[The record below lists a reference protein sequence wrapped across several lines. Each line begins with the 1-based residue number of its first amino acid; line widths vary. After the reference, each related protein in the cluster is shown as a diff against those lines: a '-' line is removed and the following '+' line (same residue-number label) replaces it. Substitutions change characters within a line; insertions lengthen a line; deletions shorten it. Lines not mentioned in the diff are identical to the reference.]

1 MPLEITTSTAPSS
14 KRALKVSLA
23 DRWAALQARKPGV
36 QERMF
41 FTEQLSLLLETGTA
55 IYPALASLKAQIKNP
70 TMLKVVGTLMEDI
83 SEGRTFAV
91 ALSRYP
97 ELFSATYVNLVA
109 AAESG
114 GFLDQVLLELMKL
127 DDRREELRRTVISA
141 LTYPVFL
148 IVFSFAVV
156 VFVLM
161 VVFPK
166 FEDMFS
172 TIRDQL
178 PITTLL
184 LMDASK
190 LLTEHWMSIG
200 LGTVAVLVGIGYWI
214 KTSQGQRVL
223 DQLKMR
229 VFYFRDIFIEG
240 YLIQSLRVLG
250 LSMANGVSVMDALQS
265 CREVVK
271 NRIYQEF
278 IAEVANKVKE
288 GEGFAQ
294 AFQTAKFIPPT
305 VRQMVTTGEETG
317 NLPRVLAR
325 VADYYEREL
334 AKRLNTFSRLVE
346 PIMLLLMGAIVGVI
360 VSSLILPIF
369 KLSRAVG

>member
-14 KRALKVSLA
+14 KRILKVSLA

-36 QERMF
+36 QDRMF

-190 LLTEHWMSIG
+190 LLTEHWMSVG
-200 LGTVAVLVGIGYWI
+200 LGTVAVLVGIGYW
-214 KTSQGQRVL
+214 SLCPRRRVP
-223 DQLKMR
+223 
-229 VFYFRDIFIEG
+229 V
-240 YLIQSLRVLG
+240 
-250 LSMANGVSVMDALQS
+250 
-265 CREVVK
+265 
-271 NRIYQEF
+271 
-278 IAEVANKVKE
+278 
-288 GEGFAQ
+288 
-294 AFQTAKFIPPT
+294 
-305 VRQMVTTGEETG
+305 
-317 NLPRVLAR
+317 
-325 VADYYEREL
+325 
-334 AKRLNTFSRLVE
+334 
-346 PIMLLLMGAIVGVI
+346 
-360 VSSLILPIF
+360 
-369 KLSRAVG
+369 

>member
-1 MPLEITTSTAPSS
+1 MPLEITTSSAPST
-14 KRALKVSLA
+14 KRTPKVSLA
-23 DRWAALQARKPGV
+23 DLWAGLQARKPGV
-36 QERMF
+36 KDRMF

-70 TMLKVVGTLMEDI
+70 AMLKVVETLMKDI
-83 SEGRTFAV
+83 SEGKTFAV

-97 ELFSATYVNLVA
+97 ELFSGTYVNLVA

-141 LTYPVFL
+141 LTYPLFL

-190 LLTEHWMSIG
+190 LLTEHWMSLG
-200 LGTVAVLVGIGYWI
+200 LGLVAVLVGIGYWI
-214 KTSQGQRVL
+214 KTSQGRQVMDR
-223 DQLKMR
+223 LKMS

-294 AFQTAKFIPPT
+294 AFQTAKFIPST

-317 NLPRVLAR
+317 NLPRVLGR

-346 PIMLLLMGAIVGVI
+346 PIMLLLMGGIVGVI